1 MCISS
6 VVVLIVHD
14 IRIGAFEAER
24 EPPVLIDPNGPFPR
38 QVALQWVQSPAWPV
52 HVPGAAGDVKATKMQ
67 SQSRSL
73 GMLRLNTS
81 FRASFEEAIRP
92 AMVEA
97 SNHLRVYRMT
107 IRF

>member
-14 IRIGAFEAER
+14 IRSGAFEAER

-52 HVPGAAGDVKATKMQ
+52 HVPGAAGDVEATKLQ
-67 SQSRSL
+67 PQSR

-81 FRASFEEAIRP
+81 FRASFEEAFQP
-92 AMVEA
+92 AMAEA
-97 SNHLRVYRMT
+97 SNQLRVYRMT